1 MGWPIAPRSLR
12 FKLVFASVIVEL
24 IMLSL
29 LVANSVRL
37 IESSLLDLAKV
48 RFREVDHLL
57 NTALAG
63 PLVQR
68 DYATLQEIL
77 DSSRSAD
84 GYVYLALFDDSGRM
98 TVVSGWDRSRP
109 LPPPQ
114 TDLAANGDNT
124 RDRFDGS
131 MPIEISGRIYGT
143 LRYGVSTRF
152 LSRAKSH
159 LLSQSLLIAGVEI
172 VLSLGLLT
180 MLGIWLTRHLAELTR
195 ASDQMATGNID
206 IRLPVKSNDE
216 VGQLTRTF
224 NAMAQAIRARIQEL
238 SRSEAKFHAIADYTF
253 DWESWYGPDHHL
265 VWVNPSVER
274 MTGYSVAECLSMAD
288 FPFSIVLESDRDAA
302 MRDYCIGVRGSTGT
316 AKFRIRH
323 KSGALFSVEAGWQPI
338 YDQQGQYLGIRSS
351 IRDITAQVKAEL
363 DLQHKISELRNS
375 EEQQKKLL
383 VLSQQE
389 QARMTSLL
397 AAMKL
402 GILFENADCIIA
414 YYNPAFLHVWM
425 IDEAVDLSGRPTQ
438 DVLKFSANVLARPD
452 HFSRHILQVPGT
464 HEISETFEVIM
475 ADGRTVTQLCYPVRD
490 AEGRFLGR
498 LWIYEDVTRERQTA
512 EQLIYLAE
520 RDSLTGLFNRRRFQ
534 EELSRALD
542 SAARRK
548 ANGALLFFDLDEFK
562 YINDTYGHRAG
573 DSMLIRVAS
582 EVGALTRHTELL
594 SRLGGDEF
602 AVLMPDADQKEAEML
617 AERIIRST
625 SQIPFRFE
633 GRNLRLTTSVGIALY
648 PQHATEQEDLIAHAD
663 AAMYQAKEAGKNA
676 WRVYRHDLDT
686 SREMVERLSWNNRIA
701 QALDRDLLRLHFQG
715 VYDTHSSQLVH
726 VEVLVRMLDEELP
739 DTLIMP
745 GRFIAIAEKTGQILE
760 IDRWVIRNSIAL
772 LARRGDFPPVSVS
785 VNISGRSFDD
795 PSLPQYIS
803 EQLKHFGVTPDKLVV
818 EVTET
823 AAISDLH
830 DAQRFIE
837 SLQQTGC
844 KVCLDDFGAGF
855 SSFTYLKHLKAD
867 ILKIDGQFI
876 RDLPNDHDNQIFVKA
891 IVDVARGLHK
901 RTVAEFVEDAPTL
914 EMLRAFGVDMVQGYH
929 LNMPSAVPPRM
940 DFRSNAGE

>member
-1 MGWPIAPRSLR
+1 MRWFVAPLSLR

-48 RFREVDHLL
+48 RFREVDLLL
-57 NTALAG
+57 NAALAG

-77 DSSRSAD
+77 DGSRSAD
-84 GYVYLALFDDSGRM
+84 GYLYLALFDDTGRM
-98 TVVSGWDRSRP
+98 TVVSGWDRDQP
-109 LPPPQ
+109 LPAVES
-114 TDLAANGDNT
+114 DMAVIGDST

-131 MPIEISGRIYGT
+131 MPIEIGGRRYGT
-143 LRYGVSTRF
+143 LRYGVSTQF

-159 LLSQSLLIAGVEI
+159 LLNQSLLIAGFEI
-172 VLSLGLLT
+172 VLSLGMLT
-180 MLGIWLTRHLAELTR
+180 LLGIWLTRHLAELTR
-195 ASDQMATGNID
+195 ASNQLAAGNID
-206 IRLPVKSNDE
+206 VHLPVRSRDE
-216 VGQLTRTF
+216 VGQLTHTF
-224 NAMAQAIRARIQEL
+224 NTMAQVIRTRIEEL
-238 SRSEAKFHAIADYTF
+238 SRNEAKFHAIADYTF
-253 DWESWYGPDHHL
+253 NWETWYGPDHRL

-274 MTGYSVAECLSMAD
+274 MTGYSVAECLAMDD
-288 FPFSIVLESDRDAA
+288 FPFSMVLDADRSAA
-302 MRDYCIGVRGSTGT
+302 VRDYCIGIHGSTGT
-316 AKFRIRH
+316 AQFRVRQ
-323 KSGALFSVEAGWQPI
+323 KNGAVFWAQAGWQPI
-338 YDQQGQYLGIRSS
+338 YDQQQQYLGIRSS
-351 IRDITAQVKAEL
+351 IRDITERMNAEL
-363 DLQHKISELRNS
+363 ALQHNISELKNS
-375 EEQQKKLL
+375 EEQQKRLL
-383 VLSQQE
+383 ALSQQE

-402 GILFENADCIIA
+402 GILFENADSRVA
-414 YYNPAFLHVWM
+414 YYNPAFLHTWM
-425 IDEAVDLSGRPTQ
+425 IDESIDLSGQPTRE
-438 DVLKFSANVLARPD
+438 VLKFSPNVLARPD
-452 HFSRHILQVPGT
+452 HFSRNILQVPGT
-464 HEISETFEVIM
+464 HDISEQFEIVM
-475 ADGRTVTQLCYPVRD
+475 ADGCVVTQLCYPVRD

-534 EELSRALD
+534 DELARALE
-542 SAARRK
+542 SMTRRK
-548 ANGALLFFDLDEFK
+548 THGALLFFDLDEFK

-573 DSMLIRVAS
+573 DAMLIRVAS

-602 AVLMPDADQKEAEML
+602 AVLLPDAQQKEAEML
-617 AERIIRST
+617 AERIIRSVA
-625 SQIPFRFE
+625 QIPFRFE

-648 PQHATEQEDLIAHAD
+648 PQHATEQEELIAHAD

-701 QALDRDLLRLHFQG
+701 QALDKELLRLHYQG
-715 VYDTHSSQLVH
+715 VYDAHSAQLVH
-726 VEVLVRMLDEELP
+726 VEVLVRMLDEELS
-739 DTLIMP
+739 DALIMP

-760 IDRWVIRNSIAL
+760 IDRWVIRNSIAM
-772 LARRGDFPPVSVS
+772 LAQRGEFPSVPIS

-803 EQLKHFGVTPDKLVV
+803 EQLKHYGVTPDQLVV
-818 EVTET
+818 ELTET

-837 SLQQTGC
+837 SLQRAGC

-867 ILKIDGQFI
+867 ILKIDGLFI

-901 RTVAEFVEDAPTL
+901 RTVAEFVEDASTL
-914 EMLRAFGVDMVQGYH
+914 EMLQTFGVDMVQGYH
-929 LNMPSAVPPRM
+929 LNMPSANPPPM
-940 DFRSNAGE
+940 NFRLATRG